1 MVCGYYVCGGV
12 KLAMQ
17 SEDLGI
23 LNPWLR
29 NIRDVYRLHKNTLN
43 NIENEQEQTTNR
55 LTKCTGT
62 MHQYFKISVEQ
73 KAFSEKSITVHGWV
87 CNVKTGVLKDLQINF
102 DAILKEIIEIYHIK

>member
-1 MVCGYYVCGGV
+1 
-12 KLAMQ
+12 
-17 SEDLGI
+17 
-23 LNPWLR
+23 
-29 NIRDVYRLHKNTLN
+29 
-43 NIENEQEQTTNR
+43 
-55 LTKCTGT
+55 